1 MFGRISDREREDCG
15 WGCVNGYV
23 YLKLR
28 PGANPEDIHRGLP
41 AWERRNIPPVTVG
54 NQQVSEGDTFDWRL
68 VNVRDVHLS
77 GADGPLERPGN
88 DRRTIVTFAVVAL
101 LILAMAAINF
111 VNLATARASQRAREV
126 ALRKVLGAQRS
137 QLITQFLGESMLI
150 AGLAMLI
157 ALASVELL
165 LPYLSAFLDA
175 QLEVHYLGSGGIAL
189 PVVGLWLLVGLAGG
203 LYPAFYLSRFQPASV
218 LKANQSSAEPIGSGR
233 LGTCSSSASSRSRSG
248 SSSAR

>member
-1 MFGRISDREREDCG
+1 MFLVNDNFFRIVELPFLRGDPRTALARPDSLVLTRTEAIARFGGIDILGRTITAVRRGEQYSLQVSGVVEDVPRNSHMEFTMFGRISDREREDCG

-88 DRRTIVTFAVVAL
+88 DRRTIV
-101 LILAMAAINF
+101 I
-111 VNLATARASQRAREV
+111 R
-126 ALRKVLGAQRS
+126 G
-137 QLITQFLGESMLI
+137 
-150 AGLAMLI
+150 
-157 ALASVELL
+157 
-165 LPYLSAFLDA
+165 
-175 QLEVHYLGSGGIAL
+175 
-189 PVVGLWLLVGLAGG
+189 
-203 LYPAFYLSRFQPASV
+203 
-218 LKANQSSAEPIGSGR
+218 
-233 LGTCSSSASSRSRSG
+233 
-248 SSSAR
+248 